1 MNKYKVSCS
10 YLEKIKDG
18 ENDYYVERYGA
29 SDSLNSELTEE
40 CNKYAQRLNK
50 NEIIGLMRSLF
61 THQDISRIFT
71 CITIDDVESGREVA
85 TININPVLTSGE
97 ELWEHESLPTSRIN
111 TLDVYNTIN
120 QDVRV
125 TTYDK
130 NKERITSSEGWI

>member
-1 MNKYKVSCS
+1 MDKYKVSCS
-10 YLEKIKDG
+10 YLERITDG
-18 ENDYYVERYGA
+18 KNYYYVERYGA

-40 CNKYAQRLNK
+40 CNKYAQRLSK
-50 NEIIGLMRSLF
+50 SGIIGIMRSYF
-61 THQDISRIFT
+61 INQDTSRIFT

-120 QDVRV
+120 QNIRV
-125 TTYDK
+125 ITY
-130 NKERITSSEGWI
+130 EGA